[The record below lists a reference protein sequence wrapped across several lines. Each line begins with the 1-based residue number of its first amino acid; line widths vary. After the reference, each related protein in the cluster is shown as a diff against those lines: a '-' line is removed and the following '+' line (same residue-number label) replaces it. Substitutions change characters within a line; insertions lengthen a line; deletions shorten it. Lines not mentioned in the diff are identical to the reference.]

1 MNEYPKWKQALIL
14 ITGIILL
21 IIMGISIG
29 GRSRISFV
37 ENMISEVIFPIQ
49 KSINQFN
56 QGIKNSVDPYFNMF
70 EAAQLNQKYEEQISE
85 MRQAITNLT
94 LTQAELNE
102 LRDLKKALNYVS
114 VNKVNQYISC
124 NIISKDLGNWYKT
137 FIVDIGSAEGVT
149 KNSAVI
155 NGDGLVGIVYE
166 VGTHYAKVVTIVDN
180 KTNVSFSSLSAESPY
195 DGQITGDFDGLINGQ
210 IFDTKAQMKAG
221 DKLITSGL
229 GIFPKGITIGEV
241 VEVLDNK
248 DDLLPEITV
257 KPAVDF
263 SDLGKLM
270 IIPKTEIAK

>member
-14 ITGIILL
+14 ITGISLL
-21 IIMGISIG
+21 VIMGISIG
-29 GRSRISFV
+29 GRSRISYV
-37 ENMISEVIFPIQ
+37 ENLISEAIFPVQ

-56 QGIKNSVDPYFNMF
+56 QGVRNSVEPYFNMF
-70 EAAQLNQKYEEQISE
+70 EAAELNQTYEEQISE

-102 LRDLKKALNYVS
+102 LRDLKRALNYIS
-114 VNKVNQYISC
+114 TNKVNQYVSC
-124 NIISKDLGNWYKT
+124 NIISKDVGNWYKN
-137 FIVDIGSAEGVT
+137 FIVDAGSANGVT

-166 VGTHYAKVVTIVDN
+166 VGEHYAKVVTIVDN
-180 KTNVSFSSLSAESPY
+180 KTNVSFSSLSADAPY
-195 DGQITGDFDGLINGQ
+195 SGQITGNFDGNIRGQ
-210 IFDTKAQMKAG
+210 IFDTKATMKVG

-248 DDLLPEITV
+248 NDLLPEIEV
-257 KPAVDF
+257 DPAVDF

>member
-1 MNEYPKWKQALIL
+1 MNEYPKWKQALI
-14 ITGIILL
+14 IGSGIVLL
-21 IIMGISIG
+21 VIMGISIG

-49 KSINQFN
+49 KSVNQFN
-56 QGIKNSVDPYFNMF
+56 TGIKNSIEPYFKMF
-70 EAAQLNQKYEEQISE
+70 EAAELNQRYEQQIQE
-85 MRQAITNLT
+85 MRQAVTNLT

-114 VNKVNQYISC
+114 ANKINQYISC
-124 NIISKDLGNWYKT
+124 NIVSKDMGNWYKT
-137 FIVDIGSAEGVT
+137 FIVDIGSVEGVT

-166 VGTHYAKVVTIVDN
+166 VGDHYAKVVTIVDN
-180 KTNVSFSSLSAESPY
+180 KTNVSFTSLSTDQPY
-195 DGQITGDFDGLINGQ
+195 DGQITGDFDGLIRGQ
-210 IFDTKAQMKAG
+210 VFDTKAQMKVG

-229 GIFPKGITIGEV
+229 GIFPKGISIGEV
-241 VEVLDNK
+241 VEVVDNK
-248 DDLLPEITV
+248 NDLLPEIQV

-270 IIPKTEIAK
+270 IIPKSEIVK

>member
-14 ITGIILL
+14 ITGIVLL
-21 IIMGISIG
+21 VIMGISIG

-37 ENMISEVIFPIQ
+37 ENMISEVVFPVQ

-56 QGIKNSVDPYFNMF
+56 MGIKNSVEPYYKMF

-114 VNKVNQYISC
+114 VNKVNQYVSC
-124 NIISKDLGNWYKT
+124 NIISKDIGNWYKT
-137 FIVDIGSAEGVT
+137 FIIDVGSANGVT

-166 VGTHYAKVVTIVDN
+166 VGDHYAKVVTIVDN
-180 KTNVSFSSLSAESPY
+180 KTNVSFTSLSPTAPY
-195 DGQITGDFDGLINGQ
+195 DGQITGDFDGLIRGQ
-210 IFDTKAQMKAG
+210 IFDTKAQMKVG

-229 GIFPKGITIGEV
+229 GIFPKGITLGEV
-241 VEVLDNK
+241 VKVVDNK
-248 DDLLPEITV
+248 DELLPEIEV

-270 IIPKTEIAK
+270 VIPKSDIVK

>member
-14 ITGIILL
+14 ITGISLL
-21 IIMGISIG
+21 VIMGISIG
-29 GRSRISFV
+29 GRSRISYV
-37 ENMISEVIFPIQ
+37 ENLISEAIFPVQ

-56 QGIKNSVDPYFNMF
+56 QGVRNGIEPYFNMF
-70 EAAQLNQKYEEQISE
+70 EAAELNQTYEEQISE

-102 LRDLKKALNYVS
+102 LRDLKRALNYIS
-114 VNKVNQYISC
+114 TNKVNQYVSC
-124 NIISKDLGNWYKT
+124 NIISKDVGNWYKN
-137 FIVDIGSAEGVT
+137 FIVDAGSANGVT

-166 VGTHYAKVVTIVDN
+166 VGEHYAKVVTIVDN
-180 KTNVSFSSLSAESPY
+180 KTNVSFSSLSANAPY
-195 DGQITGDFDGLINGQ
+195 SGQITGNFDGNIRGQ
-210 IFDTKAQMKAG
+210 IFDTKATLKVG

-248 DDLLPEITV
+248 DDLLPEIEV
-257 KPAVDF
+257 DPAVDF

-270 IIPKTEIAK
+270 IIPRTEIAK

>member
-29 GRSRISFV
+29 GRSRISYV
-37 ENMISEVIFPIQ
+37 ENLISEIVFPVQ

-56 QGIKNSVDPYFNMF
+56 QGIKNGVEPYFNMF
-70 EAAQLNQKYEEQISE
+70 EAAELNQKYEDQISE

-114 VNKVNQYISC
+114 TNKVNQYISC
-124 NIISKDLGNWYKT
+124 NIISKDIGNWYKT
-137 FIVDIGSAEGVT
+137 FIVDIGSENGVT

-166 VGTHYAKVVTIVDN
+166 VGQHYAKVVTIVDN
-180 KTNVSFSSLSAESPY
+180 KTNVSFSSLSAQAPY
-195 DGQITGDFDGLINGQ
+195 DGQITGDFDGLIRGQ
-210 IFDTKAQMKAG
+210 VFDTKAQMKVG

-248 DDLLPEITV
+248 DDLLPEIEV
-257 KPAVDF
+257 QPAVDF

-270 IIPKTEIAK
+270 VIPKSEIVK

>member
-21 IIMGISIG
+21 VIMGISIG
-29 GRSRISFV
+29 GRSRISYV
-37 ENMISEVIFPIQ
+37 ENLISEAVFPVQ
-49 KSINQFN
+49 KNINQFN
-56 QGIKNSVDPYFNMF
+56 LGIRNGIEPYFKMF
-70 EAAQLNQKYEEQISE
+70 EAAELNQKYEEQISE

-114 VNKVNQYISC
+114 LNKVNQYISC
-124 NIISKDLGNWYKT
+124 NIISKDVGNWYKT

-149 KNSAVI
+149 KSSAVI

-166 VGTHYAKVVTIVDN
+166 VGVHYSKVVTIVDS
-180 KTNVSFSSLSAESPY
+180 KTNVSFTSLSASEPY
-195 DGQITGDFDGLINGQ
+195 DGQIMGNFDGLIKGQ
-210 IFDTKAQMKAG
+210 VFDTKAQMKKG

-229 GIFPKGITIGEV
+229 GIFPKGISIGEV
-241 VEVLDNK
+241 VEIVDNK
-248 DDLLPEITV
+248 DDLLPEIKV
-257 KPAVDF
+257 KPEVDF

-270 IIPKTEIAK
+270 IIPKSEITQ

>member
-1 MNEYPKWKQALIL
+1 MNEYSKWKQALIL
-14 ITGIILL
+14 TTGFILL
-21 IIMGISIG
+21 VIMGISIG

-37 ENMISEVIFPIQ
+37 ENLISEVVFPVQ
-49 KSINQFN
+49 KSVNQFN
-56 QGIKNSVDPYFNMF
+56 QGLKSGVEPYYKMF
-70 EAAQLNQKYEEQISE
+70 EAAQLNQKYEDQISE

-114 VNKVNQYISC
+114 LNKINQYISC
-124 NIISKDLGNWYKT
+124 NIISKDVGSWYKT
-137 FIVDIGSAEGVT
+137 FIIDIGSVEGVT

-166 VGTHYAKVVTIVDN
+166 VGDHYAKVVTIVDN
-180 KTNVSFSSLSAESPY
+180 KTNVSFTSLSITAPY
-195 DGQITGDFDGLINGQ
+195 DGQITGNFDGLIKGQ
-210 IFDTKAQMKAG
+210 VFDTKAIMKKG

-229 GIFPKGITIGEV
+229 GIFPKGISIGEV
-241 VEVLDNK
+241 AEIINNK
-248 DDLLPEITV
+248 DDLLPEMKV

-270 IIPKTEIAK
+270 VIPKTEITK

>member
-14 ITGIILL
+14 ITGITLL
-21 IIMGISIG
+21 VIMGISIG
-29 GRSRISFV
+29 GRSRISYV
-37 ENMISEVIFPIQ
+37 ENLISEVIFPVQ

-56 QGIKNSVDPYFNMF
+56 LGVKNGVEPYFNML
-70 EAAQLNQKYEEQISE
+70 EAAQLNQTYEEQISE

-102 LRDLKKALNYVS
+102 LRDLKRALNYVS
-114 VNKVNQYISC
+114 TNKVNQYVSC
-124 NIISKDLGNWYKT
+124 NIISKDVGNWYKN
-137 FIVDIGSAEGVT
+137 FIVDVGSANGVT

-166 VGTHYAKVVTIVDN
+166 VGEHYAKVVTIIDN
-180 KTNVSFSSLSAESPY
+180 KTNVSFSSLSAKAPY
-195 DGQITGDFDGLINGQ
+195 DGQITGNFDGLIRGQ
-210 IFDTKAQMKAG
+210 IFDTKATMNVG

-241 VEVLDNK
+241 SEVLNNK
-248 DDLLPEITV
+248 DDLLPEIEV

>member
-21 IIMGISIG
+21 VIMGISIG
-29 GRSRISFV
+29 GRSRISYV
-37 ENMISEVIFPIQ
+37 ENLISEVVFPVQ
-49 KSINQFN
+49 KGINQFN
-56 QGIKNSVDPYFNMF
+56 QGIKDGIEPYFNMF
-70 EAAQLNQKYEEQISE
+70 EAAELNQKYEEQISE

-114 VNKVNQYISC
+114 LNKINNYISC
-124 NIISKDLGNWYKT
+124 NIISKDVGNWYKS
-137 FIVDIGSAEGVT
+137 FIVDIGAAEGVT

-155 NGDGLVGIVYE
+155 NEDGLVGIVYE
-166 VGTHYAKVVTIVDN
+166 VGDHYAKVVTIIDN
-180 KTNVSFSSLSAESPY
+180 KTNVSFTSLSTDAPY
-195 DGQITGDFDGLINGQ
+195 DGQITGNFDGVIRGQ
-210 IFDTKAQMKAG
+210 VFDTKAQMKLG

-241 VEVLDNK
+241 VEVVDNK
-248 DDLLPEITV
+248 NDLLPEIEV
-257 KPAVDF
+257 QPSVDF

-270 IIPKTEIAK
+270 IIPKTEIVK

>member
-14 ITGIILL
+14 ITGISLL
-21 IIMGISIG
+21 VIMGISIG
-29 GRSRISFV
+29 GRSRISYV
-37 ENMISEVIFPIQ
+37 ENLISEAIFPVQ

-56 QGIKNSVDPYFNMF
+56 QGIKNGIEPYFNMF
-70 EAAQLNQKYEEQISE
+70 EAAELNQTYEEQISE

-114 VNKVNQYISC
+114 TNKVNQYVSC
-124 NIISKDLGNWYKT
+124 NIISKDVGNWYKN
-137 FIVDIGSAEGVT
+137 FIVDAGSANGIT

-166 VGTHYAKVVTIVDN
+166 VGEHYAKVVTIVDN
-180 KTNVSFSSLSAESPY
+180 KTNVSFSSLSANAPY
-195 DGQITGDFDGLINGQ
+195 SGQITGNFDGNIRGQ
-210 IFDTKAQMKAG
+210 IFDTKATMKVG

-241 VEVLDNK
+241 VEVLNNK
-248 DDLLPEITV
+248 NDLLPEIEV

>member
-21 IIMGISIG
+21 VIMGISIG

-37 ENMISEVIFPIQ
+37 ENLISEVVFPVQ

-56 QGIKNSVDPYFNMF
+56 QGIKNGVEPYFKMF
-70 EAAQLNQKYEEQISE
+70 EAAELNQKYEEQISE

-114 VNKVNQYISC
+114 LNKVNQYVSC
-124 NIISKDLGNWYKT
+124 NIISKDVGNWYKT
-137 FIVDIGSAEGVT
+137 FIIDIGSDEGVT

-180 KTNVSFSSLSAESPY
+180 KTNVSFTSLSADAPY
-195 DGQITGDFDGLINGQ
+195 DGQITGNFDGLIRGQ
-210 IFDTKAQMKAG
+210 VFDTKAQMKIG

-229 GIFPKGITIGEV
+229 GIFPKGISIGEV
-241 VEVLDNK
+241 VEVVDNK
-248 DDLLPEITV
+248 DDLLPEIEV

-270 IIPKTEIAK
+270 VIPKTEITN